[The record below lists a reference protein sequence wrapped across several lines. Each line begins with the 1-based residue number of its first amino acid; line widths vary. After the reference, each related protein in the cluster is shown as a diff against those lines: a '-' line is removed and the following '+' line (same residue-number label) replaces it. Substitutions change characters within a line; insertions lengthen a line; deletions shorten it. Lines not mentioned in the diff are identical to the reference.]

1 MIKQVGFDYC
11 SSNSLFTAT
20 LSWSGWDSKFG
31 LSTKHKDTFTIEC
44 TNRSCVLCVV
54 TIIPFVSRLL
64 ASNFTV
70 DGNYNAQN
78 DQWLSGTSSS
88 VPPVIKTKNLF
99 KVMVVGLL
107 TSDGKL
113 MPPYIIPPIFYAA
126 LLQRWDLP
134 GFMCQFCPF
143 AQILSVNVSIFTM
156 VAISLDRYR
165 AIMTPLR
172 DKPTKFVAKIVIFLH
187 MAHWCNHRITYGIIS
202 SIRKFVEEY
211 DTRSEDYKSVDTDTN
226 SEWKN
231 TTHIASVVSLPPTKN
246 LYEIYSLSLIII
258 QYVIP
263 LTVISYVYIK
273 MGIKLWMNRTPGSA
287 QDRRDQTILQN
298 KKRVIKMLIIVVC
311 IFGICWLPWH
321 LFYLCQLFAPSILKY
336 RYINIV
342 FFHFV
347 IEDEAHN
354 DGESNV
360 MSTQTESV
368 WGIKIIVNET
378 SEDNFTQLSNN
389 SISLESID

>member
-1 MIKQVGFDYC
+1 MQNVTNIYIANLAFADVIIA
-11 SSNSLFTAT
+11 LF
-20 LSWSGWDSKFG
+20 
-31 LSTKHKDTFTIEC
+31 C
-44 TNRSCVLCVV
+44 
-54 TIIPFVSRLL
+54 IPF
-64 ASNFTV
+64 
-70 DGNYNAQN
+70 Q
-78 DQWLSGTSSS
+78 
-88 VPPVIKTKNLF
+88 
-99 KVMVVGLL
+99 
-107 TSDGKL
+107 
-113 MPPYIIPPIFYAA
+113 FYAA

-172 DKPTKFVAKIVIFLH
+172 DKPTKFVAKIVIFFIWLIGVIIALP
-187 MAHWCNHRITYGIIS
+187 MGLFHRFENVFDESNGGTKPFCTPVPPNVNNIV
-202 SIRKFVEEY
+202 VEEY

-342 FFHFV
+342 FFICHWLAMSNSCYNPFIYGIYSEKFKREFQESTRCRRRHSNFIHNNGRGGGYIVPGSPSESGLEQIRLYNRNGPRDLTRDSVGHIHPTRFEDHPRTFFNHF
-347 IEDEAHN
+347 
-354 DGESNV
+354 
-360 MSTQTESV
+360 
-368 WGIKIIVNET
+368 
-378 SEDNFTQLSNN
+378 
-389 SISLESID
+389 

>member
-1 MIKQVGFDYC
+1 
-11 SSNSLFTAT
+11 
-20 LSWSGWDSKFG
+20 
-31 LSTKHKDTFTIEC
+31 
-44 TNRSCVLCVV
+44 
-54 TIIPFVSRLL
+54 
-64 ASNFTV
+64 
-70 DGNYNAQN
+70 
-78 DQWLSGTSSS
+78 
-88 VPPVIKTKNLF
+88 
-99 KVMVVGLL
+99 
-107 TSDGKL
+107 
-113 MPPYIIPPIFYAA
+113 
-126 LLQRWDLP
+126 
-134 GFMCQFCPF
+134 
-143 AQILSVNVSIFTM
+143 
-156 VAISLDRYR
+156 
-165 AIMTPLR
+165 
-172 DKPTKFVAKIVIFLH
+172 FVAKIVIFFIWLIGVIIALP
-187 MAHWCNHRITYGIIS
+187 MGLFHRFENVFDESNGGTKPFCTPVPPNVNNIV
-202 SIRKFVEEY
+202 VEEY

-342 FFHFV
+342 FFICHWL
-347 IEDEAHN
+347 AM
-354 DGESNV
+354 SN
-360 MSTQTESV
+360 SCYNPFIY
-368 WGIKIIVNET
+368 GI
-378 SEDNFTQLSNN
+378 
-389 SISLESID
+389 